1 MQYQELPPSPVDSL
15 APPSCVCGYGEL
27 CVCPTTEK
35 ALRAIK
41 NSDLRMTL
49 EQREWCL
56 NELNKVEGYDRR
68 EHEHDWDRTL
78 ANAVLCAWT
87 DYARDKGLL

>member
-1 MQYQELPPSPVDSL
+1 MQYVELPPSPIDVH
-15 APPSCVCGYGEL
+15 APPSCVCGYGEC
-27 CVCPTTEK
+27 CVCPTTER

-41 NSDLRMTL
+41 DADVQLTP

-56 NELNKVEGYDRR
+56 SEIDRVEGYDRR
-68 EHEHDWDRTL
+68 EHESNTDRQL
-78 ANAVLCAWT
+78 AHSVICAWT